1 MSHVTLQCFRSAFK
15 QLIDIHDDEGKKAS
29 GEDVLKGVLQHMA
42 VPSSQAVAS
51 STREPTKLQLPNRCR
66 PGETCTRE
74 DFIPIQSVPSSSSPL
89 LQLQELFT
97 IAGRTAAFVSKKP
110 TLGAG
115 LRGFRQCRIPLCA
128 KLAMRIVWFVGS
140 LALGT
145 SPLLPGFGHGLTP
158 SSLGGGPQIS
168 CQKLELVGLDW
179 SSRKVIENYRVNR
192 VHKLGNGARPIEAGV
207 ALFHE
212 PVRGIHIIES

>member
-1 MSHVTLQCFRSAFK
+1 MSSRR
-15 QLIDIHDDEGKKAS
+15 D
-29 GEDVLKGVLQHMA
+29 
-42 VPSSQAVAS
+42 
-51 STREPTKLQLPNRCR
+51 
-66 PGETCTRE
+66 CTRK
-74 DFIPIQSVPSSSSPL
+74 DFIPIQSVPSPSSPL

-110 TLGAG
+110 ALGAG
-115 LRGFRQCRIPLCA
+115 LRGFRQCRIPLGA

-158 SSLGGGPQIS
+158 SSLGSGPQIS
-168 CQKLELVGLDW
+168 CQKLELVGLEW
-179 SSRKVIENYRVNR
+179 SSRKVIGNYSIHR
-192 VHKLGNGARPIEAGV
+192 LSNGARPVEAGA

-212 PVRGIHIIES
+212 PVRGIHIIVGGSRSGIR